1 MSVNCWL
8 CRKESF
14 QKNVQ
19 LRSKKEAIIN
29 YCIECHFEFFEYDN
43 FNLLSSDQ
51 LDKTRLESAGLDIPK
66 QEKDFQNGYTQSLNY
81 INEYFYQQDIGQNIL
96 EIGCSWGYFL
106 KRAQEFGCVPS
117 GVEINPVRSEYVK
130 NILHLPCENSVEKY
144 IENNKKFKKI
154 FSFYCLEY
162 VRNPIGFFEQ
172 LIQLLDVDGEII
184 FITPNLDDV
193 LKDIWHNKAYKDF
206 FYDECAVAYYSLKS
220 ALKLSSSLTKTHS
233 NLDCD
238 IKTQQ
243 GYSIYNHL
251 YWFFNQKP
259 VNNNCL
265 VGGDQLAQ
273 TLDANLRNSENCLG
287 ESLGELINSF
297 NNEYKKIIE
306 KHHLGN
312 QIVIRI
318 RKRHYL

>member
-1 MSVNCWL
+1 MSIKCWL
-8 CRKESF
+8 CGEVSF

-29 YCIECHFEFFEYDN
+29 YCTECHFEFFESDN
-43 FNLLSSDQ
+43 FNLLTSNQ

-66 QEKDFQNGYTQSLNY
+66 QEKDFQNGYAQSLNY
-81 INEYFYQQDIGQNIL
+81 VDEYLDQQDIKQNIL

-106 KRAQEFGCVPS
+106 KRAQEFGCVPY
-117 GVEINPVRSEYVK
+117 GVEINPLRSEYVK

-162 VRNPIGFFEQ
+162 VKNPIRFFEQ
-172 LIQLLDVDGEII
+172 LIQLLDVNGEMV
-184 FITPNLDDV
+184 FVTPNLDDV
-193 LKDIWHNKAYKDF
+193 LKDIWHNDAYKGF

-220 ALKLSSSLTKTHS
+220 ANRLISRLTKVYS
-233 NLDCD
+233 NLDYD

-251 YWFFNQKP
+251 HWFFNRKP

-265 VGGDQLAQ
+265 VGGDRLAQ
-273 TLDANLRNSENCLG
+273 NLDANLRNSKSSLG
-287 ESLGELINSF
+287 ESLGDLINTF
-297 NNEYKKIIE
+297 NSQYKKIIE
-306 KHHLGN
+306 KYDVGN
-312 QIVIRI
+312 QIVIKI
-318 RKRHYL
+318 RKRHL